1 MNYKKNRI
9 ILLVA
14 IVLGVLVFIIKIN
27 FTTSSRK
34 AKQNVNNIE
43 KVKIGMTKAEVIN
56 VMGTPNAK
64 QMSFF
69 NSNDSVYFYKPPFG
83 ASSGIYIQFE
93 DSSDVVNQII
103 PYE

>member
-1 MNYKKNRI
+1 MI
-9 ILLVA
+9 
-14 IVLGVLVFIIKIN
+14 IVLVVLVFIIKLN

-34 AKQNVNNIE
+34 AKQNANNIE
-43 KVKIGMTKAEVIN
+43 QVKIGMTKSVVIDI
-56 VMGTPNAK
+56 MGNPDAK

-69 NSNDSVYFYKPPFG
+69 NSIDSIYFYKPPFG

-93 DSSDVVNQII
+93 DTSGVVNQII